1 MNQSRDDLIAL
12 ARLVLQRV
20 YRERTP
26 QALVMSVD
34 PQHGITIHTT
44 PVGVVAPPDGWL
56 LRFEVDP
63 SVLQAPSHVYLLA
76 MLLVDSAIETAEK
89 RRIADQLLADL
100 RKSERLRLPEESDT
114 MSKPEVSALLNT
126 SDTSLDQVRWNP
138 RYAVFARA
146 HGRTPEDQAQFDETK
161 WPGGC
166 MVGFQL
172 WISQQLREAY
182 AASQGSVFR
191 DLNGLHVWVQ
201 SEWDVWL
208 NRPNASRIPDDP
220 LVEKQQ

>member
-1 MNQSRDDLIAL
+1 MNQSRDDLVAL
-12 ARLVLQRV
+12 ARTVLRRV

-63 SVLQAPSHVYLLA
+63 SVLQAAAHVDLLA

-100 RKSERLRLPEESDT
+100 RKPERLRLPEESDT
-114 MSKPEVSALLNT
+114 MSNQRIRDLSRTAEALRVFDEFDATFLAKVLATRDQKELAKLDKEHERLAREVGVAFGL
-126 SDTSLDQVRWNP
+126 DTD
-138 RYAVFARA
+138 RA
-146 HGRTPEDQAQFDETK
+146 HGGPNDPEVCAGVIRPGPAVPAVGMEESFVRRMVRK
-161 WPGGC
+161 WKE
-166 MVGFQL
+166 
-172 WISQQLREAY
+172 QQ
-182 AASQGSVFR
+182 
-191 DLNGLHVWVQ
+191 
-201 SEWDVWL
+201 
-208 NRPNASRIPDDP
+208 
-220 LVEKQQ
+220 